1 MDILPFHRKTGAT
14 VNVDAIVH
22 NLNIIQETIGAA
34 SVCAV
39 IKANAYGH
47 GDVEVAKKLEQ
58 CGIPWLAV
66 ALVEEG
72 IRLRKNGVKSP
83 ILVLGG
89 ALGNDYDTLIE
100 HQLTPTIFSLE
111 HLKELHLAA
120 GDQDKAFHLKID
132 TGMARLGLRTH
143 ELPEFLEQLT
153 HYTNLRLEGVLTHLA
168 NADNRDHERNQTQ
181 LEAFNAALAII
192 EEAGLSPKW
201 RHVTNSAGTL
211 TLPDPEGNLVRV
223 GLALYGLDPVTPRT
237 DARLIPAMSW
247 QTSVIH
253 IKTIQPGDRVSYGGQ
268 WTAPEQSR
276 IATLPVGYADGY
288 PRSLATRAEVLIR
301 GQRAPIVGNI
311 CMDLCMVDITGVAD
325 AKMGDEVVLLGAQG
339 DEIISAYELA
349 SWAETIP
356 YEITTGISYRVPRCY
371 LSGEEG

>member
-14 VNVDAIVH
+14 VDVDAIVH

-47 GDVEVAKKLEQ
+47 GDVEVAKKLEG
-58 CGIPWLAV
+58 CGISWLAV

-72 IRLRKNGVKSP
+72 IRLRRNGVQSP

-89 ALGNDYDTLIE
+89 ALGNDYDALIE

-111 HLKELHLAA
+111 HLQELHLAA
-120 GDQDKAFHLKID
+120 GDQEKAFHLKID
-132 TGMARLGLRTH
+132 TGMARLGLRDY
-143 ELPEFLEQLT
+143 ELPEFLEALGQ
-153 HYTNLRLEGVLTHLA
+153 YSNLHLEGVLTHLA
-168 NADNRDHERNQTQ
+168 NADHRDHERNQVQ
-181 LEAFNAALAII
+181 LEAFRSALGTI
-192 EEAGLSPKW
+192 EEAGLSPRW

-211 TLPDPEGNLVRV
+211 TLPQPEGNLVRV
-223 GLALYGLDPVTPRT
+223 GLALYGLDPVSPRT
-237 DARLIPAMSW
+237 DTPLIPAMSW

-253 IKTIQPGDRVSYGGQ
+253 IKTIQPGERVSYGGQ
-268 WTAPEQSR
+268 WTAPAQSR

-288 PRSLATRAEVLIR
+288 PRSLANRAEVLLR

-311 CMDLCMVDITGVAD
+311 CMDLCMVDITGIQD
-325 AKMGDEVVLLGAQG
+325 AELGDEVILLGAQG
-339 DEIISAYELA
+339 DDTISAYELA
-349 SWAETIP
+349 RWADTIP

-371 LSGEEG
+371 LSAQGG

>member
-1 MDILPFHRKTGAT
+1 M
-14 VNVDAIVH
+14 
-22 NLNIIQETIGAA
+22 
-34 SVCAV
+34 
-39 IKANAYGH
+39 
-47 GDVEVAKKLEQ
+47 
-58 CGIPWLAV
+58 
-66 ALVEEG
+66 
-72 IRLRKNGVKSP
+72 
-83 ILVLGG
+83 
-89 ALGNDYDTLIE
+89 
-100 HQLTPTIFSLE
+100 
-111 HLKELHLAA
+111 
-120 GDQDKAFHLKID
+120 
-132 TGMARLGLRTH
+132 
-143 ELPEFLEQLT
+143 
-153 HYTNLRLEGVLTHLA
+153 
-168 NADNRDHERNQTQ
+168 
-181 LEAFNAALAII
+181 
-192 EEAGLSPKW
+192 
-201 RHVTNSAGTL
+201 
-211 TLPDPEGNLVRV
+211 